1 MGVEF
6 LELTFKVIGQKII
19 WLEQEGLQGTGMSH
33 IKWWPIPITIT
44 YDFGT
49 TKKDN
54 GTTISIKHLDR
65 TKLLRK
71 AAQVQSYRSQFHLH
85 DGLAIWHHHCLGYI
99 RAMDRYGFD
108 FTHQVFHIN
117 MLLLYS
123 WKWSWVPDHTPEERL
138 HVPRSRVTQKCGECD
153 VVKQVPPRYMASPM
167 VDVIKHGIF
176 LDQSKSGHVT
186 EWRFKVCNWMLA
198 I

>member
-44 YDFGT
+44 YDYGT

-71 AAQVQSYRSQFHLH
+71 AAHGPVL
-85 DGLAIWHHHCLGYI
+85 
-99 RAMDRYGFD
+99 
-108 FTHQVFHIN
+108 
-117 MLLLYS
+117 
-123 WKWSWVPDHTPEERL
+123 
-138 HVPRSRVTQKCGECD
+138 QK
-153 VVKQVPPRYMASPM
+153 PISP
-167 VDVIKHGIF
+167 
-176 LDQSKSGHVT
+176 S
-186 EWRFKVCNWMLA
+186 
-198 I
+198 

>member
-49 TKKDN
+49 TKKDT

-71 AAQVQSYRSQFHLH
+71 AAHGPVLQKPISPSWWSR
-85 DGLAIWHHHCLGYI
+85 DLAPSLPGIQG
-99 RAMDRYGFD
+99 YGFD
-108 FTHQVFHIN
+108 FTHPQVFHIN

-138 HVPRSRVTQKCGECD
+138 HVPRSRVWTQKCGECD
-153 VVKQVPPRYMASPM
+153 VVKQVPPRYMASLM

-186 EWRFKVCNWMLA
+186 EWRFRVCNWMLA